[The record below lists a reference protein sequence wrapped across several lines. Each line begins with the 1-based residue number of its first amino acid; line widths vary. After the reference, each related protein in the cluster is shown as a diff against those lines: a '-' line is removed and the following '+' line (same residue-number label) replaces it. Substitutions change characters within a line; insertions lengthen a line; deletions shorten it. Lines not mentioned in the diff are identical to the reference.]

1 MKNKNN
7 RKKAFTVLEIV
18 IALALLGAVGTMVL
32 NMSVIIKNNTDVN
45 RASELK
51 TLTISYLDDAKNR
64 CRINPPDLGDG
75 VIEINKETAKY
86 SVEKDFKIVE
96 TCEML
101 NNGLIEVIA
110 SLTDIE
116 KEKFHYSKTTYISK
130 F

>member
-1 MKNKNN
+1 MKKRNN
-7 RKKAFTVLEIV
+7 SRKAFTILEIV

-32 NMSVIIKNNTDVN
+32 NMSVIIKSNADVN

-51 TLTISYLDDAKNR
+51 TLAISYLDDAKNR

-75 VIEINKETAKY
+75 VVEINKDTAKY
-86 SVEKDFKIVE
+86 SVEKDFEIVE

-101 NNGLIEVIA
+101 NDGLIEVVV
-110 SLTDIE
+110 SLKDTE
-116 KEKFHYSKTTYISK
+116 KEKFHYSKTTYISN